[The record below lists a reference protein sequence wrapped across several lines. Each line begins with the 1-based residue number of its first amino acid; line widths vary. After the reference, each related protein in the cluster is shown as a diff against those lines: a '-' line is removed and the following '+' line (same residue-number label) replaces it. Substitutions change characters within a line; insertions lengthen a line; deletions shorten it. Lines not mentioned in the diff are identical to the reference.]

1 MLDSPLDPGSV
12 RVNPYPGMAI
22 RKCVA
27 VWLGVIYDF
36 QATNRKDGGLSVRH
50 PPSSA
55 FLLVAWESDKP
66 HIRPEYTKTHRH
78 KQVNAL
84 AFD

>member
-1 MLDSPLDPGSV
+1 
-12 RVNPYPGMAI
+12 MAI

-36 QATNRKDGGLSVRH
+36 QATNRKQEGLSVRLPH
-50 PPSSA
+50 FSA

-66 HIRPEYTKTHRH
+66 HIWPEYTKTLRH